1 MVLHQT
7 SRPPRHVLDHCINV
21 CRVCPQQFDATTI
34 TVTAQQTRLL
44 LEQGVTNPDLKTQFI
59 TDLISQI
66 QQWRMKGIEVLIG
79 MDVNEDVDNPYSKIA
94 QIFWETDLL
103 DLHHHHFPVTPK
115 PTTHQQGSDLI
126 DMMIGSPLL
135 ALALIHA
142 WILPF
147 GEPHLIKG
155 DH

>member
-1 MVLHQT
+1 
-7 SRPPRHVLDHCINV
+7 
-21 CRVCPQQFDATTI
+21 VCPQQFNATTI

-44 LEQGVTNPDLKTQFI
+44 LKQGVTNLDPKTQFI

-66 QQWRMKGIEVLIG
+66 QQWHTKGIEVLIG
-79 MDVNEDVDNPYSKIA
+79 MDANKDVDNPHSKIA
-94 QIFWETDLL
+94 KIFRETDLI
-103 DLHHHHFPVTPK
+103 DLHCHCFPVTPK
-115 PTTHQQGSDLI
+115 PTTHQQGSDPI
-126 DMMIGSPLL
+126 VMMIGSPLL

-142 WILPF
+142 WILLF